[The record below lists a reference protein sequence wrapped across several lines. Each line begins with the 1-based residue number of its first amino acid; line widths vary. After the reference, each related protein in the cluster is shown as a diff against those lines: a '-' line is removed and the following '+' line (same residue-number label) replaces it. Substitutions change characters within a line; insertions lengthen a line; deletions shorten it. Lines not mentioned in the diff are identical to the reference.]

1 MGWTKRC
8 FLRQHDKGGGNQPSK
23 GLEPFE
29 GWVVGLTPR
38 FLIPI
43 KQRLL
48 IDIAIEFVD

>member
-29 GWVVGLTPR
+29 GWVVLGKSVG
-38 FLIPI
+38 FLMIEELI
-43 KQRLL
+43 KEMLP
-48 IDIAIEFVD
+48 ASA